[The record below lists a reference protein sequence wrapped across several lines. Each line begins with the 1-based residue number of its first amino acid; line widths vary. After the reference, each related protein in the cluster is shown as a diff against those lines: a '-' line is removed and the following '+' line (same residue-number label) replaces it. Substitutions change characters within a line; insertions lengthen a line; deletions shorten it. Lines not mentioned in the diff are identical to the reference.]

1 MELLI
6 DFLESS
12 TLSDSKIF
20 PHLKCDEQE
29 AQILQNLLKNYLD
42 GENVCNVSLFLGKY
56 YGEQECRAH
65 FELLPKIYNLIE
77 MGWITQLNS
86 DYPSSMPMLMLE
98 LYNERISL
106 SYNFLRLLEGYVDEN
121 LPEISAYTSDLEYLK
136 DQFKRID
143 LLQKTSRMRKDSLPL
158 SKNSLKL
165 LEERISARVK
175 LTKKPL
181 LLLKFFKTHKLNQ
194 KEQTIFLAL
203 LKEEYSPRSV
213 ESARDIN
220 VLMRLVSNDEYEQM
234 ANLELLSEH
243 SKLLSEGLVDYDEYL
258 SGFGNIDK
266 SFFIPDEI
274 LRSISNPSKS
284 QKRTKITLES
294 LVKNQEIFELLAP
307 KSSLDEV
314 VLNPKTKETLE
325 HILAQVD
332 SKVIA
337 RLNLWGIKE
346 GKSIEAKILFYGP
359 PGTGKT
365 LSAMALAKSLKKEV
379 LSFDCSKILS
389 AYVGESEKNV
399 RLIFDTYK
407 DMCKKVKSEP
417 ILFLDEADQFL
428 SSRGGAHTS
437 ADKMHNQMQN
447 IFLEQIERF
456 EGILIATT
464 NLLENFDKAFSRRF
478 NYKIEFKRPDREQR
492 QRLWEHLLPTNITL
506 ESSRQ
511 LLITKLCGYDLSGGQ
526 IKLIVRNTAYKV
538 ATRQKPVF
546 LFQDFEEEI
555 KKELNANFDNQKS
568 MGFIRG

>member
-1 MELLI
+1 MEFLI

-12 TLSDSKIF
+12 TLRDSKIF

-29 AQILQNLLKNYLD
+29 AQILQNLLKNYLY
-42 GENVCNVSLFLGKY
+42 GENVCNVSLFLSKY
-56 YGEQECRAH
+56 YGEQECKAH

-77 MGWITQLNS
+77 MGWVIQLNS
-86 DYPSSMPMLMLE
+86 DYPNNMPMLMLE

-106 SYNFLRLLEGYVDEN
+106 SYSFLRLLEGYFEDN

-165 LEERISARVK
+165 LEGRISARLK

-203 LKEEYSPRSV
+203 LKEEYSPRSM

-220 VLMRLVSNDEYEQM
+220 VLMRLVSNDEYEKM
-234 ANLELLSEH
+234 ANLELLGEH

-274 LRSISNPSKS
+274 LHTISNPSKK

-294 LVKNQEIFELLAP
+294 LVKNQEIFELLTP

-314 VLNPKTKETLE
+314 ILSPKTKETLE

-332 SKVIA
+332 SKVIS
-337 RLNLWGIKE
+337 RLKLWGIKE
-346 GKSIEAKILFYGP
+346 SKNIDAKILFFGP

-428 SSRGGAHTS
+428 SSRGGSHTS
-437 ADKMHNQMQN
+437 TDKMHNQMQN

-478 NYKIEFKRPDREQR
+478 HYKIEFKRPNKEQR
-492 QRLWEHLLPTNITL
+492 QRLWEHLLPMNITFEGTR
-506 ESSRQ
+506 ESV
-511 LLITKLCGYDLSGGQ
+511 IAKLCEYDLSGGQ
-526 IKLIVRNTAYKV
+526 IKIVVRNTAYKV

-546 LFQDFEEEI
+546 LLQDFEEEA
-555 KKELNANFDNQKS
+555 KKELNANFDSQKS
-568 MGFIRG
+568 MGFMRG

>member
-1 MELLI
+1 MEFLV
-6 DFLESS
+6 DFLESNA
-12 TLSDSKIF
+12 LQDSKIF

-29 AQILQNLLKNYLD
+29 AQILQNLLKNYLYGD
-42 GENVCNVSLFLGKY
+42 NICSVSLFLSKY
-56 YGEQECRAH
+56 YGEQEYKTH

-77 MGWITQLNS
+77 MGWVTQLNS
-86 DYPSSMPMLMLE
+86 DDPNSMPMLMLE

-106 SYNFLRLLEGYVDEN
+106 SYSFLRLLEGYFDDT
-121 LPEISAYTSDLEYLK
+121 LPEISAYTSDLEYLQ

-143 LLQKTSRMRKDSLPL
+143 LLHKTIRMRQDSLPL

-165 LEERISARVK
+165 LEDRISARLK
-175 LTKKPL
+175 LTKKQLPL
-181 LLLKFFKTHKLNQ
+181 IKFFKAHNLNQ

-203 LKEEYSPRSV
+203 LKEEYSPRNM
-213 ESARDIN
+213 ENTRDTNTLIH
-220 VLMRLVSNDEYEQM
+220 LISNDEYEKM
-234 ANLELLSEH
+234 ANLELLSED
-243 SKLLSEGLVDYDEYL
+243 SRLLSKGLVDYDEYL
-258 SGFGNIDK
+258 SRFGNIGK
-266 SFFIPDEI
+266 SFFIPNEI
-274 LRSISNPSKS
+274 LHTISNPTK
-284 QKRTKITLES
+284 KPKHTKITLES
-294 LVKNQEIFELLAP
+294 LVKNQEIFELLEP
-307 KSSLDEV
+307 KSTLDEV
-314 VLNPKTKETLE
+314 ILSPNTKETLK

-332 SKVIA
+332 SVVIN
-337 RLNLWGIKE
+337 RLKLWGIKE
-346 GKSIEAKILFYGP
+346 SKNIEAKILFFGP

-428 SSRGGAHTS
+428 SSRGGVHTS
-437 ADKMHNQMQN
+437 TDKMHNQMQN

-478 NYKIEFKRPDREQR
+478 NYKIEFKRPDKEQR
-492 QRLWEHLLPTNITL
+492 RQLWEHLLPTNITL
-506 ESSRQ
+506 NGTREAFIAKFCES
-511 LLITKLCGYDLSGGQ
+511 DLSGGQ
-526 IKLIVRNTAYKV
+526 IKLVVRNTAYKV
-538 ATRQKPVF
+538 ATREDPIF
-546 LFQDFEEEI
+546 CMQDFEEEI

-568 MGFIRG
+568 VGFRRG

>member
-1 MELLI
+1 MEFLV
-6 DFLESS
+6 DFLESNA
-12 TLSDSKIF
+12 LQDSKIF

-29 AQILQNLLKNYLD
+29 AQILQNLLKNYLY
-42 GENVCNVSLFLGKY
+42 GENICSVSLFLSKY
-56 YGEQECRAH
+56 YGEQEYKTH

-77 MGWITQLNS
+77 MGWVTQLNS
-86 DYPSSMPMLMLE
+86 DDPNSMPMLMLE

-106 SYNFLRLLEGYVDEN
+106 SYNFLRLLEGYFDDT

-143 LLQKTSRMRKDSLPL
+143 LLHKTSRMRQDSLSL

-165 LEERISARVK
+165 LEDRISARLK
-175 LTKKPL
+175 LTKKQL
-181 LLLKFFKTHKLNQ
+181 SLIKFFKTHKLNQ

-203 LKEEYSPRSV
+203 LKEEYFPRSMQNM
-213 ESARDIN
+213 RDAN
-220 VLMRLVSNDEYEQM
+220 ALMHLISNDEYEKM
-234 ANLELLSEH
+234 ANLELLSED
-243 SKLLSEGLVDYDEYL
+243 SKLLSKGLIDYDEYL

-266 SFFIPDEI
+266 SFFIPNEI
-274 LRSISNPSKS
+274 LHIINNPTK
-284 QKRTKITLES
+284 KPKHTKITLES
-294 LVKNQEIFELLAP
+294 LVKNQEIFELLEP
-307 KSSLDEV
+307 KSTLEEV
-314 VLNPKTKETLE
+314 ILSPNTKETLK

-332 SKVIA
+332 SVVIN
-337 RLNLWGIKE
+337 RLKLWGIKE
-346 GKSIEAKILFYGP
+346 SKNIEAKILFFGP

-407 DMCKKVKSEP
+407 EMCKKVKSEP

-437 ADKMHNQMQN
+437 TDKMHNQMQN

-478 NYKIEFKRPDREQR
+478 NYKIEFKGPNKEQR
-492 QRLWEHLLPTNITL
+492 QQLWEHLLPTNITL
-506 ESSRQ
+506 NGTREAFIAKFCES
-511 LLITKLCGYDLSGGQ
+511 DLSGGQ
-526 IKLIVRNTAYKV
+526 IKLVVRNTAYKV
-538 ATRQKPVF
+538 ATREDPIF
-546 LFQDFEEEI
+546 CMQDFEEEI

-568 MGFIRG
+568 VGFRRE